1 MPPRSDEFFAQDAV
15 SLAAALIGC
24 ELYLDGVGG
33 RIVETEAYRAGD
45 AASHSFRGE
54 TLRNRAMFGP
64 IGRAY
69 VYRSYGL
76 HWCLNIVCDGTEPGS
91 AVLLRALEPLAGLDA
106 MGRRRGLDEPRL
118 LCAGPGRLTQALG
131 IDAGH
136 DGLAI
141 DEPPFLFRQAAAPGP
156 VGVGPRIGI
165 TKAIDEP
172 WRFGLAGS
180 RYLSRPLRNVS
191 G

>member
-1 MPPRSDEFFAQDAV
+1 MPPRSDDFFAQDAV

-33 RIVETEAYRAGD
+33 RIVETEAYRADD
-45 AASHSFRGE
+45 AASHSFRGP
-54 TLRNRAMFGP
+54 TTRNRAMFGP
-64 IGRAY
+64 VGRAY

-76 HWCLNIVCDGTEPGS
+76 HWCLNIVCDGERSGS
-91 AVLLRALEPLAGLDA
+91 AVLLRALEPLKGLDSMA
-106 MGRRRGLDEPRL
+106 GRRKLDDPRL

-131 IDAGH
+131 IDASH
-136 DGLAI
+136 DGMAI
-141 DEPPFLFRQAAAPGP
+141 EEPPFRFHRAEAPGP
-156 VGVGPRIGI
+156 VSVGLRIGI
-165 TKAIDEP
+165 TKAVDEP